1 MRISARTDYAI
12 RAMAELART
21 PDAPQK
27 AEQLSGSQDI
37 PLRFLLSILREL
49 RQHRLVLS
57 SRGPEGG
64 YRLARPPNEISIADV
79 IRAIDGSLASF
90 RDLRLS
96 DLSYSGAAA
105 SLPDVWRAVRV
116 SLRQVGTRDPRGPG
130 VRRAPPVRAG
140 TGSGVPRR
148 QAVPVG
154 HRCRLCGCASPGR
167 LCAAGSRKEL
177 RSAPPRSPDTPRC
190 GHRGTHRVRHQVDH
204 PRRGPGDPS
213 CTR

>member
-116 SLRQVGTRDPRGPG
+116 SLRQVLERVTLADLAFGELPPSVREQAQEYRDD
-130 VRRAPPVRAG
+130 RRYR
-140 TGSGVPRR
+140 
-148 QAVPVG
+148 
-154 HRCRLCGCASPGR
+154 
-167 LCAAGSRKEL
+167 
-177 RSAPPRSPDTPRC
+177 
-190 GHRGTHRVRHQVDH
+190 
-204 PRRGPGDPS
+204 
-213 CTR
+213 

>member
-96 DLSYSGAAA
+96 DLSYPGAAA

-116 SLRQVGTRDPRGPG
+116 SLRQVLERVTLADLAFGELPPSVREQAQEYRDD
-130 VRRAPPVRAG
+130 RRYR
-140 TGSGVPRR
+140 
-148 QAVPVG
+148 
-154 HRCRLCGCASPGR
+154 
-167 LCAAGSRKEL
+167 
-177 RSAPPRSPDTPRC
+177 
-190 GHRGTHRVRHQVDH
+190 
-204 PRRGPGDPS
+204 
-213 CTR
+213 

>member
-21 PDAPQK
+21 PDAAQK

-64 YRLARPPNEISIADV
+64 YRLARPPQEISIADV

-96 DLSYSGAAA
+96 DLSYPGAAA

-116 SLRQVGTRDPRGPG
+116 SLRQVLERVTLADLAIGELPS
-130 VRRAPPVRAG
+130 PVREQAQEYRDD
-140 TGSGVPRR
+140 RR
-148 QAVPVG
+148 HG
-154 HRCRLCGCASPGR
+154 
-167 LCAAGSRKEL
+167 
-177 RSAPPRSPDTPRC
+177 
-190 GHRGTHRVRHQVDH
+190 
-204 PRRGPGDPS
+204 
-213 CTR
+213 

>member
-90 RDLRLS
+90 RDLTLS
-96 DLSYSGAAA
+96 DLSYPGAAA

-116 SLRQVGTRDPRGPG
+116 SLRQVLERVTLADLAFGELPPSVREQAQEYRDD
-130 VRRAPPVRAG
+130 RRYR
-140 TGSGVPRR
+140 
-148 QAVPVG
+148 
-154 HRCRLCGCASPGR
+154 
-167 LCAAGSRKEL
+167 
-177 RSAPPRSPDTPRC
+177 
-190 GHRGTHRVRHQVDH
+190 
-204 PRRGPGDPS
+204 
-213 CTR
+213 

>member
-57 SRGPEGG
+57 SRGPDGG
-64 YRLARPPNEISIADV
+64 YRLARPPQEISIADV

-96 DLSYSGAAA
+96 DLSYPGAAA

-116 SLRQVGTRDPRGPG
+116 SLRQVLERVTLADLAIGELPS
-130 VRRAPPVRAG
+130 PVREQAQEYRDD
-140 TGSGVPRR
+140 RR
-148 QAVPVG
+148 HG
-154 HRCRLCGCASPGR
+154 
-167 LCAAGSRKEL
+167 
-177 RSAPPRSPDTPRC
+177 
-190 GHRGTHRVRHQVDH
+190 
-204 PRRGPGDPS
+204 
-213 CTR
+213 